1 MSCYPIQ
8 RCAAVRP
15 KRSLSLFVWL
25 VSLDGCSE
33 QRWSVIAAE
42 LELCSESSLRRATTS
57 FVAISAEQNT
67 CRLRSCC
74 MATSNVMLR
83 LDHARIPAFC
93 FFGHM
98 GLNRSY
104 RTHSRADRCQRS
116 ADRSPACA
124 RQRAAPLSRKVSR
137 YVATFA
143 CGMLAPSFRAHMDEI
158 LAWGIME
165 SGTGSG
171 GRFCKRAQKPL
182 RHPWVY
188 NSR

>member
-74 MATSNVMLR
+74 MAISNVMLR

-93 FFGHM
+93 FFWSHGIESTLPNPFEGGSM
-98 GLNRSY
+98 PAKRRSI
-104 RTHSRADRCQRS
+104 AGVCS
-116 ADRSPACA
+116 AESSTALAKSLTLC
-124 RQRAAPLSRKVSR
+124 R
-137 YVATFA
+137 YVRMRNAGALISCTY
-143 CGMLAPSFRAHMDEI
+143 G
-158 LAWGIME
+158 
-165 SGTGSG
+165 
-171 GRFCKRAQKPL
+171 
-182 RHPWVY
+182 
-188 NSR
+188 